1 MIRRLWPEHV
11 KRLRTG
17 LHRALLA
24 GIMGLSAAIM
34 FAQRDRLAV
43 EWGQTALAAA
53 LFIGLALLGGMAF
66 GILARFSREDV
77 FTVSIGFAVRNVA
90 LAMAIAVTFLNRI
103 EYAVFVV
110 VFFLTEV
117 PLLLGVVAIYRKWWA
132 PAAKPARVMGDF
144 S

>member
-1 MIRRLWPEHV
+1 
-11 KRLRTG
+11 
-17 LHRALLA
+17 
-24 GIMGLSAAIM
+24 
-34 FAQRDRLAV
+34 
-43 EWGQTALAAA
+43 
-53 LFIGLALLGGMAF
+53 MAF

-77 FTVSIGFAVRNVA
+77 FTVSIGFTVRNVA

-132 PAAKPARVMGDF
+132 PAAKPARAMGDF